1 MTLAVKVDS
10 EARIDCAIAI
20 NYQLGDDAMSD
31 KLTED
36 GAGAGSFLNFLLQ
49 GQAWDFVALFR
60 LCEKHLC

>member
-1 MTLAVKVDS
+1 MTLAVEVDS

-31 KLTED
+31 NLTEN

-49 GQAWDFVALFR
+49 EQAWDFVALFKIV
-60 LCEKHLC
+60 C